1 MPCEQTTETAETGE
15 AYLEAGLRDVVTPP
29 RQKRLRPLYAQAGQ
43 KLVRRLTVGPLVNTQ
58 EVVGGEVRVSRD
70 IGQRDRTPVS
80 VTHTVPGLSETP
92 VRLRVHKKRVQ
103 DAVRKPRALWTGA
116 RVLLAGIEV
125 PIPI

>member
-1 MPCEQTTETAETGE
+1 M
-15 AYLEAGLRDVVTPP
+15 TPP
-29 RQKRLRPLYAQAGQ
+29 RQKRLRPLYTQAGQ
-43 KLVRRLTVGPLVNTQ
+43 ELVRRLTVGQLVDAQ

-80 VTHTVPGLSETP
+80 VTHKVPGFSETP
-92 VRLRVHKKRVQ
+92 VRLRVHQKRVR
-103 DAVRKPRALWTGA
+103 DAVRKPRALLTGA